1 MSNIGNGNKGRFSD
15 RLKRMRYNRLY
26 RKKKIVLEDG
36 KIIYKN
42 FLKVVAIIP
51 LMVAGNILDIPT
63 KDDKKKITINKKDA
77 TIKKEYRIKLGNVNK
92 QQVCVAVPYKN
103 KKIGKRLFNDNK
115 VPIIQNLKKKPQ
127 IVLEKKEEKQS
138 AKGFFEPQEEVINKL
153 EKEKEQA
160 DNVETINGIR
170 EETKA
175 ELDKKADVISEIMT
189 RDSVKKLEKK
199 IINLIKKDLVKI
211 VNLLEIYESELYI
224 LSEINGDEKT
234 LEQCKKNIAEVKK
247 LLAKIEELKKKYDY
261 LRDTYD
267 FEYLLEVDN
276 DEIIDK
282 ITELKTIVNNDEI
295 KTVVADY
302 KLLDVYKYL
311 YTKVDEIKENTG
323 KIEEEKLKQE
333 EKLKE
338 RDIDFEKLKGKVFDI
353 NRANESYAYFV
364 NQQNNFLN
372 SLSDKISKIDSHEV
386 VNYNI
391 KGFGKY
397 LANSFKYFG
406 LLMLNPLKGIFPSI
420 VTQTVFARGMVKNL
434 RDNLTWEEKRK
445 TVYEVQ
451 DYSSIISYAISDL
464 DYTSGELDC
473 ALDDL
478 AKLKMEYND
487 KFRQYQGDFLEYHDV
502 INKITS
508 MQEAMIN
515 NKIKLEII
523 KGKMK
528 NYQKENENALQL
540 VKQLNNE
547 EEVDNQKR

>member
-26 RKKKIVLEDG
+26 RKKKNVLEDG
-36 KIIYKN
+36 KIMYKN

-77 TIKKEYRIKLGNVNK
+77 TIKKEYRIKLGNVDK
-92 QQVCVAVPYKN
+92 QQVCVAVPSKN

-338 RDIDFEKLKGKVFDI
+338 RDIDFEKLKEKVFDI
-353 NRANESYAYFV
+353 NMANESYAYFV

-386 VNYNI
+386 INYNI

-508 MQEAMIN
+508 MQDSMIN

-528 NYQKENENALQL
+528 NYKKENENALQL